1 MKATFIVHRAARSA
15 AVLVAVLVSIGGC
28 VDRSRPPGVGPTP
41 RTENPEEAKAHLN
54 NVLSTMESYSINKD
68 TLDWAGIRTEVMAA
82 AVDARSTR
90 DLFPAIELAL
100 RRLNDHES
108 YYQSADGTLVGP
120 SPVGGCGSGLPTP
133 PTLPDTIG
141 YVKIDSCD
149 CEGDAA
155 TRFAASI
162 QRAIEATDRP
172 GLAGWIVDLRGNF
185 GGNMWPM
192 IAGVGP
198 VLGEGVVGWIIYN
211 NREYE
216 REYRNGASLS
226 LGEAFTKVAE
236 PYTLLRS
243 FPNVA
248 VLTDAGTV
256 SAAEA
261 VTVFFR
267 ARPATR
273 SFGTATCGHHH
284 LQQGFPFGGAGTL
297 HLVTAQSADRT
308 KKTYSGP
315 INPDELIVDPEAAI
329 SRAVAWLQSGR

>member
-1 MKATFIVHRAARSA
+1 M
-15 AVLVAVLVSIGGC
+15 
-28 VDRSRPPGVGPTP
+28 
-41 RTENPEEAKAHLN
+41 
-54 NVLSTMESYSINKD
+54 
-68 TLDWAGIRTEVMAA
+68 
-82 AVDARSTR
+82 
-90 DLFPAIELAL
+90 
-100 RRLNDHES
+100 
-108 YYQSADGTLVGP
+108 
-120 SPVGGCGSGLPTP
+120 PTP

-149 CEGDAA
+149 CEGDPA

-162 QRAIEATDRP
+162 QRAIEASDRP

-236 PYTLLRS
+236 PYTLLKP
-243 FPNVA
+243 FPRVA

-261 VTVFFR
+261 VPYFSGHV
-267 ARPATR
+267 PTR
-273 SFGTATCGHHH
+273 D
-284 LQQGFPFGGAGTL
+284 P
-297 HLVTAQSADRT
+297 
-308 KKTYSGP
+308 SGQRR
-315 INPDELIVDPEAAI
+315 AAI
-329 SRAVAWLQSGR
+329 IICSKASPSVGRELCTW